1 MLSIFLSFLF
11 TWGLVS
17 PEAPACDDC
26 VETDSLYA
34 AELRRIYKPQMPTIS
49 IQEYLQMDADSV
61 VVLDAREQH
70 EYRVS
75 HLRYARNIG
84 FIWFDMRDI
93 YDIPKDKAVV
103 VYSSIGDRSQ
113 RITEMLIRAGYRK
126 VYNLYGGIFEW
137 VNQGYPVYT
146 GRDVQTSQV
155 HIYKK
160 DLNIWLKRGTKVL

>member
-1 MLSIFLSFLF
+1 MLGILFSLLF
-11 TWGLVS
+11 TMSAVY
-17 PEAPACDDC
+17 PTAPTCDDC
-26 VETDSLYA
+26 IKVDSLYA
-34 AELRRIYKPQMPTIS
+34 AELQRIYKPRMPTIS
-49 IQEYLQMDADSV
+49 IQEYLQMNTDSV

-70 EYRVS
+70 EYQVS

-93 YDIPKDKAVV
+93 YDIPKNKTVV
-103 VYSSIGDRSQ
+103 IYSSIGDRSQ
-113 RITEMLIRAGYRK
+113 RIAEILIRAGYKK

-146 GRDVQTSQV
+146 HRDVQTSQV

-160 DLNIWLKRGTKVL
+160 DLDIWLKRGTKVL